1 MNRANPVGA
10 GRAKAEQAMDMIGR
24 CAMAA
29 LVTLVGLTGAA
40 RTEEG
45 APVNEVLPGHGA
57 VTNLPLPRFVSLKGT
72 EGNARR
78 GPSLNQRIDWVF
90 VRRDMPLEITAE
102 FENWRLVQDKDGAGG
117 WVHYTLLSGS
127 RTVVVEQDMTTIYDA
142 PDEGSRAVA
151 RLQANVVGRVSE
163 CTQSWC
169 RISVGGEKG
178 WAPKA
183 ALWGIGPDEVLD

>member
-1 MNRANPVGA
+1 MMVMIRSCA
-10 GRAKAEQAMDMIGR
+10 GM
-24 CAMAA
+24 A
-29 LVTLVGLTGAA
+29 LVTLVCLTGAA
-40 RTEEG
+40 RAEEG
-45 APVNEVLPGHGA
+45 APVGAVLPGHGA

-142 PDEGSRAVA
+142 PDAQSRAVA

-163 CTQSWC
+163 CTEGWC
-169 RISVGGEKG
+169 RISAGGEKG

>member
-1 MNRANPVGA
+1 MALVMLISLA
-10 GRAKAEQAMDMIGR
+10 GTIAPRAEQ
-24 CAMAA
+24 
-29 LVTLVGLTGAA
+29 
-40 RTEEG
+40 G
-45 APVNEVLPGHGA
+45 APVREVLPGHGA

-117 WVHYTLLSGS
+117 WVHYTMLSGS
-127 RTVVVEQDMTTIYDA
+127 RTVVVEQNMTTIYDA
-142 PDEGSRAVA
+142 PDERSRAVA

-163 CTQSWC
+163 CSVSWC
-169 RISVGGEKG
+169 RISAGGEKG

-183 ALWGIGPDEVLD
+183 ALWGVGADELLQ